1 MREHLEFLFGRALS
15 GKVEITAI
23 HTDKEAGHKP
33 RTRFFAVDELDEA
46 AEHAARVNKEQGWN
60 AYVGAALR
68 NDDVFPGQAADDGDF
83 WRAYAV
89 WADADDGEHLDH
101 ARDKYRELG
110 LTPPMIVVTG
120 RTPSK
125 RAQMWWPLDNPIED
139 IDALRGLLRG
149 IAGVLGTDPKV
160 CTGKQLMRLGGSVSW
175 PKKEDRILERTEVVR
190 VDRAARE
197 FSYEQ
202 LARAFPPQERASG
215 GGVTIDVQIEHGGA
229 LGLEERIMDGREG
242 YAFRLIRAHLREF
255 IGTTGSEPDA
265 DELYREVAPIYLA
278 KTDQVRPGRGPA
290 FLKEKVSEALR
301 AYHAGQIPGMR
312 DLEEAVLTWAQR
324 HETGPFEDEEGESR
338 DDGESATSADDL
350 APEGYEGVIPPPR
363 PWAYGNI
370 LMYQAVTGIAA
381 PPGVGKT
388 TFSFQI
394 GLAFCLSMPFGPWTP
409 AIGGGGKVWLY
420 NGEEPKDELNR
431 RYLAAC
437 AEMGVEP
444 HVAAQR
450 MFYNSGLRRPLRFL
464 HLDPKS
470 GDLIRSPDVD
480 AIKARIVQADIKLF
494 VVDPLIEFHG
504 AKEDTEGFHAIGA
517 VLREIAHECDC
528 AVLFFHHTPKAAT
541 SDSAAGDMNAMRG
554 GGPIVGVARFV
565 ATMFNMSAK
574 DAETCGVEPH
584 ERVKYV
590 RFDDAKANMALMS
603 GEPQWWV
610 KLGVSIENAA
620 GLRPADNIGV
630 LRFQRFASASD
641 RAAEHEAAG
650 RQQRRTTTER
660 IAREIA
666 RVCAANGHTS
676 EETASSFDAIMRALD
691 PIRTGVSVN
700 TAKTIAASEL
710 GDGCEIDGG
719 RLVISTVPRGKLTV
733 RKVHIEREAG
743 DGK

>member
-1 MREHLEFLFGRALS
+1 VVSISPIISADKDRMREHLEFLFGRALS

-197 FSYEQ
+197 FSFEQ

-215 GGVTIDVQIEHGGA
+215 GSVTIDVQIEHGGA

-242 YAFRLIRAHLREF
+242 YAFRLIRAHLREY

-265 DELYREVAPIYLA
+265 DELYRIVAPIYLA

-301 AYHAGQIPGMR
+301 TYHAGQIPGMR

-324 HETGPFEDEEGESR
+324 HDSDPLDDEDGRQDESAETTMPASGPFR
-338 DDGESATSADDL
+338 ASAFSGD
-350 APEGYEGVIPPPR
+350 APERQWVVKDWIVQGAVNSL
-363 PWAYGNI
+363 YGDGG
-370 LMYQAVTGIAA
+370 L
-381 PPGVGKT
+381 GKT
-388 TFSFQI
+388 LLAQQLACSVSLGVPWL
-394 GLAFCLSMPFGPWTP
+394 GLPVSKGSVLAVLCEDD
-409 AIGGGGKVWLY
+409 K
-420 NGEEPKDELNR
+420 NELHR
-431 RYLAAC
+431 R
-437 AEMGVEP
+437 
-444 HVAAQR
+444 H
-450 MFYNSGLRRPLRFL
+450 N
-464 HLDPKS
+464 
-470 GDLIRSPDVD
+470 
-480 AIKARIVQADIKLF
+480 AIKAAMGY
-494 VVDPLIEFHG
+494 VVGNPFDDVWLWPRVG
-504 AKEDTEGFHAIGA
+504 EDNT
-517 VLREIAHECDC
+517 L
-528 AVLFFHHTPKAAT
+528 
-541 SDSAAGDMNAMRG
+541 
-554 GGPIVGVARFV
+554 
-565 ATMFNMSAK
+565 
-574 DAETCGVEPH
+574 
-584 ERVKYV
+584 V
-590 RFDDAKANMALMS
+590 RWDRDAKATLSDFAKTLADQVRFLQPSLLILDTLADFYGGNEIDRVQVNYFVKTVLGGLIKEREDSDAPLTVLLLGHPSVAGKAS
-603 GEPQWWV
+603 GSGYSGSTAW
-610 KLGVSIENAA
+610 NAA
-620 GLRPADNIGV
+620 VRSRIYLARPEEGSSDERILTRGKANYAASGDETALRLFFANGALHAESDTDDTDSVHQGA
-630 LRFQRFASASD
+630 LREVERMVASAWRANRPYTAAKGSARYIYTALAADLD
-641 RAAEHEAAG
+641 RAG
-650 RQQRRTTTER
+650 FST
-660 IAREIA
+660 
-666 RVCAANGHTS
+666 
-676 EETASSFDAIMRALD
+676 
-691 PIRTGVSVN
+691 
-700 TAKTIAASEL
+700 
-710 GDGCEIDGG
+710 
-719 RLVISTVPRGKLTV
+719 STVRQVIRQSLEDGNIYLSRDKSRRGY
-733 RKVHIEREAG
+733 RCDAG
-743 DGK
+743 G